1 VIVEKGIPRVKHFD
15 VREGF
20 GFLIS
25 CFRPMM

>member
-15 VREGF
+15 VRECF

-25 CFRPMM
+25 RFRPML